1 MQTRFK
7 EKLVNWQSLVDNLAP
22 RLGELPH
29 LTADH
34 AALAA
39 LLPKARELQSSQEA
53 ALAQLRDVNQQR
65 AEMIRQVIQL
75 SKSLGHGLKQAFG
88 ETSQKLLQYGVKPRQ
103 PTIRRK
109 RQSVQEKL
117 ARSASRAALAQVAA
131 SAKPAAAG
139 HPSDPP
145 A

>member
-22 RLGELPH
+22 KLGELPH
-29 LTADH
+29 LAADH

-53 ALAQLRDVNQQR
+53 AVAQLRDVNRQR
-65 AEMIRQVIQL
+65 AEMLRQGIQL
-75 SKSLGHGLKQAFG
+75 GKSLGHGLKQAFG

-103 PTIRRK
+103 PLVRRK
-109 RQSVQEKL
+109 RQSAQEKL
-117 ARSASRAALAQVAA
+117 ARSASQAAVAHAAA
-131 SAKPAAAG
+131 STQPAAAG

-145 A
+145 E